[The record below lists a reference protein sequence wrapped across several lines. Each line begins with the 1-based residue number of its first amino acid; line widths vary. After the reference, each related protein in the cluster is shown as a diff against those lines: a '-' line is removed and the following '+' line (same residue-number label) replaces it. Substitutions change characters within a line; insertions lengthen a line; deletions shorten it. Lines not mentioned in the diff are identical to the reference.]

1 MQRILSFFRS
11 ILILFYLSG
20 FSTVIY
26 ANMTLIDISGK
37 KIPFSSLQGKWVMI
51 NYWAS
56 WCQPCLDEI
65 SELNA
70 FYYRH
75 HDQVA
80 VFAVNFD
87 GVSLQQQQQLIKTY
101 QITYPSLRDDPAE
114 DLALGEL
121 VGVPATFVFNPQGQ
135 LVNTLYGGQT
145 IDSLEAAIHDK

>member
-1 MQRILSFFRS
+1 MQTILSFFRS

-101 QITYPSLRDDPAE
+101 QITYPSLQEDPAE
-114 DLALGEL
+114 DLALGDL
-121 VGVPATFVFNPQGQ
+121 VGVPATFVFNPQGKW
-135 LVNTLYGGQT
+135 VDTLYGGQT
-145 IDSLEAAIHDK
+145 TDSLDAAIQTK

>member
-1 MQRILSFFRS
+1 MQWFNFLSRQFFILLCLGSFSS
-11 ILILFYLSG
+11 IAYS
-20 FSTVIY
+20 
-26 ANMTLIDISGK
+26 NMTLIEFSGK

-65 SELNA
+65 NELNA

-75 HDQVA
+75 HQQVEIY
-80 VFAVNFD
+80 AVNFD
-87 GVSLQQQQQLIKTY
+87 GVSLPQQHQLIKTY
-101 QITYPSLRDDPAE
+101 HITYPSLRDDPAE

-145 IDSLEAAIHDK
+145 IDSLEAAIYDK